1 MKIAVP
7 VTVDNQISGHFGH
20 SDSYGVFTIS
30 DNREITE
37 IKSVESPKGCGCNS
51 DLASSLSTDGV
62 TVMLAAGIGD
72 GAVNNLN
79 NNGIAV
85 IRGCSGNATEVV
97 KLFIS
102 GLVEDTGNSCDHH
115 TKDHD
120 HHAKDHDHHNHDHHN
135 HDNDHGHSH
144 SCGCGGHHD
153 HGHDHGHAHSCGHGG
168 HHDHGHELVHNCGC
182 N

>member
-7 VTVDNQISGHFGH
+7 VTVDNQISGHFGQ

-30 DNREITE
+30 DSKEITE
-37 IKSVESPKGCGCNS
+37 IKTVESPKGCGCKS
-51 DLASSLSTDGV
+51 DLASSLSTEGV
-62 TVMLAAGIGD
+62 TVMLASGIGD

-79 NNGIAV
+79 NNGIEV

-115 TKDHD
+115 
-120 HHAKDHDHHNHDHHN
+120 AKDHGHHNHEHDHGHEHNCGSNDHHNHGD
-135 HDNDHGHSH
+135 
-144 SCGCGGHHD
+144 
-153 HGHDHGHAHSCGHGG
+153 DHGHAHSCGHGD
-168 HHDHGHELVHNCGC
+168 HHNHEHGHELVHNCGC

>member
-30 DNREITE
+30 DNKEITE
-37 IKSVESPKGCGCNS
+37 IKTVESPKGCGCKS

-79 NNGIAV
+79 NNGIEV

-115 TKDHD
+115 TKDHE
-120 HHAKDHDHHNHDHHN
+120 HHDH
-135 HDNDHGHSH
+135 DHGHSH
-144 SCGCGGHHD
+144 SCGSGDHHD
-153 HGHDHGHAHSCGHGG
+153 HGHDHGHAHSCGHGD
-168 HHDHGHELVHNCGC
+168 HHNHEHGHDLVHSCGC

>member
-7 VTVDNQISGHFGH
+7 VTADNQISGHFGH

-30 DNREITE
+30 DNKEITE
-37 IKSVESPKGCGCNS
+37 IKTVESPKGCGCKS

-79 NNGIAV
+79 NNGIEV
-85 IRGCSGNATEVV
+85 IRGCAGNATEVV

-115 TKDHD
+115 SKDHG
-120 HHAKDHDHHNHDHHN
+120 HHEH
-135 HDNDHGHSH
+135 DHGHSH
-144 SCGCGGHHD
+144 SCASNDNHHHGD
-153 HGHDHGHAHSCGHGG
+153 EHGHEHSCGHGD
-168 HHDHGHELVHNCGC
+168 HHSHEHGHELLHNCGC

>member
-7 VTVDNQISGHFGH
+7 VTTDNQISGHFGH

-30 DNREITE
+30 DSREITE
-37 IKSVESPKGCGCNS
+37 IKTVESPEGCGCKS

-79 NNGIAV
+79 NNGIEV

-115 TKDHD
+115 
-120 HHAKDHDHHNHDHHN
+120 AKDHHDHA
-135 HDNDHGHSH
+135 HGHSH
-144 SCGCGGHHD
+144 SCGSNDHHD
-153 HGHDHGHAHSCGHGG
+153 HGHDQGHGHSCGHGE
-168 HHDHGHELVHNCGC
+168 HHNHDHGHELTHSCGC

>member
-30 DNREITE
+30 DNKEITE
-37 IKSVESPKGCGCNS
+37 IKTVESPKGCGCKS

-79 NNGIAV
+79 DNGIEV

-102 GLVEDTGNSCDHH
+102 GQVEDTGNSCDHH
-115 TKDHD
+115 TKDHG
-120 HHAKDHDHHNHDHHN
+120 HHEHE
-135 HDNDHGHSH
+135 HGHSH
-144 SCGCGGHHD
+144 SCGSDDHHD
-153 HGHDHGHAHSCGHGG
+153 HGHDHGGAHSCGHGD
-168 HHDHGHELVHNCGC
+168 HHNHEHGHELVHNCGC